1 MFHRAL
7 KINKPRIYTLLSDPP
22 VNSVINAALKSLKEV
37 VRIER
42 VEMGMEA
49 SIPKFGARDETGPR
63 SGEGFIVIFNRV
75 KEENQIASTTF
86 PSVPTQPVSQRNEGN
101 SSSRSKLY
109 QSGDICLNIYA
120 NQILVEHAVLLVR
133 LMSPSDLAIHE
144 FRQPVQAFAF
154 GYPSVDTVI
163 ERYLSENTRE
173 GGWVINTSTSTGH
186 DHRAVQESRREY
198 EEALAKKEEETKR
211 VEMLKEGGEVGFG
224 SDRFWWDRSIQGMG
238 LEELEQYVASMEE
251 LKKNVGIRVDE
262 LEKASNSPSRFLDLD
277 SGVHAIE
284 NFSTN

>member
-1 MFHRAL
+1 
-7 KINKPRIYTLLSDPP
+7 
-22 VNSVINAALKSLKEV
+22 
-37 VRIER
+37 
-42 VEMGMEA
+42 MGMEA

-101 SSSRSKLY
+101 SSSRSKTDFG
-109 QSGDICLNIYA
+109 QDHIY
-120 NQILVEHAVLLVR
+120 HGR
-133 LMSPSDLAIHE
+133 LIFQDAIKK
-144 FRQPVQAFAF
+144 AFAF